1 MEFKSALPTNS
12 DLAKTIVAFANDAGG
27 DILIG
32 VDDSTHQI
40 VGIEE
45 DLYPQMEE
53 QVSNLIFDR
62 CAPSILPE
70 VSLAKMDE
78 KALLRIKIYR
88 GSQPPYYLKSEG
100 KLTGTYIRVGSNNRL
115 ADEEILMELERR
127 RHHVSFDSE
136 LLPQVELPSLHF
148 DGFSQ
153 LLEEQTG
160 EPLTDNVLKK
170 LQLVKEEQGRILPTR
185 ALVLLSDNPQSD
197 GLFANAKIECARF
210 KGSSSEVFLDQ
221 KTIVGSIATQ
231 AEEAYNFVLRHINKG
246 AHVEGVY
253 TISRW
258 EYPIDAIREV
268 IRNAVV
274 HRDYSLSGKDIKIA
288 IYDDM
293 VEVTSPGLIPPSIDF
308 SDMMSRQS
316 DARNKTIAPVF
327 KHLSIIDQWGNG
339 LKVIYDQLQNYPEI
353 ELRWKEVGM
362 SLQVSFVKTMAS
374 KSEWMT
380 QENSLVAQED
390 GLMTQENG
398 QNTQKIPKKYPRNTQ
413 EIPKKNCQKP
423 LV

>member
-1 MEFKSALPTNS
+1 
-12 DLAKTIVAFANDAGG
+12 
-27 DILIG
+27 
-32 VDDSTHQI
+32 
-40 VGIEE
+40 
-45 DLYPQMEE
+45 
-53 QVSNLIFDR
+53 SNLVYDR
-62 CAPSILPE
+62 CSPTILPE
-70 VSLAKMDE
+70 VSLAKVEE

-100 KLTGTYIRVGSNNRL
+100 KVAGTYIRVGSNNRL

-127 RHHVSFDSE
+127 RHRVSFDSE
-136 LLPQVELPSLHF
+136 LLPQLELQALRF

-153 LLEEQTG
+153 LLEAQTG
-160 EPLTDNVLKK
+160 EVLDDNIMRK
-170 LQLVKEEQGRILPTR
+170 LQLVRVEQGCTFPTR
-185 ALVLLSDNPQSD
+185 ALVLLSDSPQTD

-293 VEVTSPGLIPPSIDF
+293 VEVTSPGIVPPSIDF
-308 SDMMSRQS
+308 SDMLSRQS

-327 KHLSIIDQWGNG
+327 KHLGLIDQWGNG
-339 LKVIYDQLQNYPEI
+339 LKVIYDQLQDYPEI
-353 ELRWKEVGM
+353 KFKWKEVGM

-374 KSEWMT
+374 ES
-380 QENSLVAQED
+380 SS
-390 GLMTQENG
+390 MTQENG
-398 QNTQKIPKKYPRNTQ
+398 QATQGLPKGYPRNTQEIPKKYPRNTQ
-413 EIPKKNCQKP
+413 ESLSETSLLILKAIADNPTINRNQIALQIGVSAETVKVHLSQLKQQGYLYREGATKNGRWVVIKQ
-423 LV
+423 VN